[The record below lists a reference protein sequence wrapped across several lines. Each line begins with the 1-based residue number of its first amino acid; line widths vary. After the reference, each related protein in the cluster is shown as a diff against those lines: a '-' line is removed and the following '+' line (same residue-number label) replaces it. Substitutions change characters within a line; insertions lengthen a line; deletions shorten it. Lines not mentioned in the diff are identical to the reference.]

1 MICTKALKISLVSA
15 LIGLSLSTQ
24 AFALTAQVFTDL
36 KHPVDTTGI
45 NSEVKVEYYNL
56 GQLQRIV
63 KQMNMA
69 IHGEGRQAAE
79 TKAKQ
84 IMSEYRSQFNH
95 AADGVK
101 YVHQYKVRRVPTI
114 IFDNGGFRVVGQ
126 TNLNTAIE
134 EFKKWESNKK

>member
-1 MICTKALKISLVSA
+1 MIFTKALKTSLISSLLV
-15 LIGLSLSTQ
+15 LGVSTQ
-24 AFALTAQVFTDL
+24 AFAFTAQVFTDL
-36 KHPVDTTGI
+36 KHPVDTTGV

-79 TKAKQ
+79 IKAKQ

-95 AADGVK
+95 AVDGVK
-101 YVHQYKVRRVPTI
+101 YVHQYKIRRVPTI
-114 IFDNGGFRVVGQ
+114 IFDNGAYRVVGQ